1 MTMPAD
7 LFRREA
13 LEYRARQHGPGSL
26 LRLGSPWLR
35 WLFWLVLGLTA
46 LGVALGLGVR
56 VDQTAT
62 GPARLDPHAQTFV
75 AALPVDADAGVHD
88 GSPLRLEV
96 RGPAG
101 RRSLP
106 AEVRHVAPAE
116 QADVER
122 AGLPPF
128 PQAAV
133 LVTGVVVA
141 GGDTEDRAAGRAVL
155 DLGSQQA
162 FALLL
167 HGFEGTPQ
175 GGQG

>member
-1 MTMPAD
+1 MIMPAE

-13 LEYRARQHGPGSL
+13 LEYRSRQHGPGPV
-26 LRLGSPWLR
+26 LRLGAPWLR

-46 LGVALGLGVR
+46 LGVALGLGIR

-75 AALPVDADAGVHD
+75 AALPADAGAGVHD

-116 QADVER
+116 EADVER
-122 AGLPPF
+122 AGLAPF

-133 LVTGVVVA
+133 LVTGVVGT
-141 GGDTEDRAAGRAVL
+141 GGDAGDHAAGRAVL

-162 FALLL
+162 FSVLL